1 MPMTIRSR
9 KVRRILRLESQADR
23 QATREARATA
33 RAITLRR
40 RVDTLRGE
48 ARALEASLSGGQRGE
63 LARVRAETGALVEPA
78 PWRPHR
84 AGDGPRGP
92 IASAPLP
99 AEPASRSRRRAV
111 DGPNERAAHDPMT
124 GSLDFVCPGLSREEV

>member
-9 KVRRILRLESQADR
+9 KVRRILRLEGQADR

-63 LARVRAETGALVEPA
+63 LARSRAD
-78 PWRPHR
+78 
-84 AGDGPRGP
+84 AG
-92 IASAPLP
+92 APLP
-99 AEPASRSRRRAV
+99 VEPASRRRRRPI
-111 DGPNERAAHDPMT
+111 DGLNERAAHDPMT
-124 GSLDFVCPGLSREEV
+124 GSLGVTCPGLSREEV